1 VDHLL
6 VPPRD
11 GKALAETA
19 INPMK
24 DEDTV
29 HEMGLGGRKI
39 AEEHDWKYIAK
50 KTEELYEEVLDQKDG
65 CPR

>member
-1 VDHLL
+1 
-6 VPPRD
+6 
-11 GKALAETA
+11 
-19 INPMK
+19 MK